1 MQVRIW
7 YAMVILVSSVLAG
20 SVANAMSPL
29 LREELKRLDP
39 QTRLE
44 QRCDIEAM
52 EAIAKSTKFSP
63 DKAIAYAF
71 ADPITTK
78 DTINA
83 KGAAFRARGKWYHFS
98 FFCLG
103 TADHL
108 GIVKF
113 DYRLGEK
120 VPRDQWDAHYL
131 VP

>member
-1 MQVRIW
+1 MWYGMGVLVPFFLATLQV
-7 YAMVILVSSVLAG
+7 
-20 SVANAMSPL
+20 NAMSPL

-52 EAIAKSTKFSP
+52 ESIAKATRFSP

-78 DTINA
+78 DSINA
-83 KGAAFRARGKWYHFS
+83 KGAAFRANGKWYHFS

-103 TADHL
+103 TPDHL
-108 GIVKF
+108 GIIKF
-113 DYRLGEK
+113 DYHLGPK
-120 VPRDQWDAHYL
+120 VPHDQWDAHYL
-131 VP
+131 VH